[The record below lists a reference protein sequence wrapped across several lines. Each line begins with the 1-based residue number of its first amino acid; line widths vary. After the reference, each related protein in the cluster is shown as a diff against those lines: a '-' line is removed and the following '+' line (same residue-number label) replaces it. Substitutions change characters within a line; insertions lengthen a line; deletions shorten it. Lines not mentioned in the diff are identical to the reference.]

1 MQITPI
7 TTKDVIYLIMPDRFS
22 CSDSPLSSENVNRE
36 KESYWHGGNIT
47 GIIDRLEYVANLGV
61 TALWLT
67 PIMENHN
74 PIEMKKY
81 TSYHGYGIT
90 DYCKVDE
97 HFGTIEDYQ
106 KLVEKA
112 HRLGLK
118 VVFDLVLNHCGI
130 GSTLLK
136 KHPSWFNRL
145 DSKKTPRLTNY
156 NTTTILGSYV
166 SKYDKET
173 TVKGWFTPRMPD
185 FDLTNP
191 EVLEYFS
198 NTIDWWIDRCP
209 IDAIRLDTYQYADK
223 GAMLEWQRIVQKK
236 HPGLSIIAETWVPN
250 AAYTSEIQKQYNTS
264 NNRVIVMDFAFQQA
278 IEKAFSAPKG
288 ANQERALYDHF
299 VYDFL
304 YDDASHTLAFL
315 DNHDL
320 SRWCYSHKNVKQV
333 KQAIGILL
341 TIPRIPQIL
350 YGTEILLKGDGKG
363 IGDGNWRCDFP
374 GGWEEDDTNLFDEA
388 KRKENKR
395 IYGFWNFTQRL
406 LLWRKNSEA
415 ITKGKMLQFLP
426 QNGVYVYA
434 RYTESEKVAVF
445 VNLSRFKQT
454 IEMAR
459 YREIIPRS
467 FLGRD
472 ILSGKTLSCEADN
485 LIINKDEIIIAE
497 KI

>member
-22 CSDSPLSSENVNRE
+22 CFEAPLFSKNVNRD
-36 KESYWHGGNIT
+36 KESYWHGGNIR
-47 GIIDRLEYVANLGV
+47 GIIDRLEYIVKLGV
-61 TALWLT
+61 TAIWLT
-67 PIMENHN
+67 PIMENNN
-74 PIEMKKY
+74 PIEQKKY

-97 HFGTIEDYQ
+97 HFGAIEDYQ
-106 KLVEKA
+106 ELVEKA
-112 HRLGLK
+112 HKLGLK
-118 VVFDLVLNHCGI
+118 VVFDFVLNHCGI
-130 GSTLLK
+130 GSSLLRS
-136 KHPSWFNRL
+136 HPSWFNRL
-145 DSKKTPRLTNY
+145 DSRKNPRLTNY

-166 SKYDKET
+166 SQYDRET

-191 EVLEYFS
+191 EVLEYFTKIIS
-198 NTIDWWIDRCP
+198 RWIDRCH

-223 GAMLEWQRIVQKK
+223 EGVLEWQRTVQEKY
-236 HPGLSIIAETWVPN
+236 PGLSIIAETWVPN
-250 AAYTSEIQKQYNTS
+250 AAYTAEIQKQYNTS
-264 NNRVIVMDFAFQQA
+264 DNRVIVMDFAFQQA
-278 IEKAFSAPKG
+278 IEKAFSSPKG
-288 ANQERALYDHF
+288 VKQERALYDHF
-299 VYDFL
+299 IYDFL

-320 SRWCYSHKNVKQV
+320 ARWCYAHKNAEQV

-350 YGTEILLKGDGKG
+350 YGTEILLGGDGKD

-374 GGWEEDDTNLFDEA
+374 GGWQEDEINMFTEMG
-388 KRKENKR
+388 RKANKR
-395 IYGFWNFTQRL
+395 INNFWNYTQRL
-406 LLWRKNSEA
+406 LLWRKKSEA
-415 ITKGKMLQFLP
+415 ITRGKMIQFIP

-434 RYTESEKVAVF
+434 RYSESEEVVVL
-445 VNLSRFKQT
+445 VNLSKSKQ
-454 IEMAR
+454 IIKLER
-459 YREIIPRS
+459 YREAIPQS

-472 ILSGKTLSCEADN
+472 VVSEETISFASDN
-485 LIINKDEIIIAE
+485 LIINKNEIIIAE